1 MHVINPDNIK
11 DLADF
16 EREWASCYTSR
27 NPLMPP
33 TLETLRAIWG
43 YIERGDTPGGYVA
56 FLLQNNLFE
65 AFGNIPKGESECIEG
80 TVQYILVRCPI
91 ETYGSA
97 DKFGAWIN
105 KKKIEKHGKR
115 TEYY

>member
-43 YIERGDTPGGYVA
+43 YIESIYAGR
-56 FLLQNNLFE
+56 
-65 AFGNIPKGESECIEG
+65 
-80 TVQYILVRCPI
+80 
-91 ETYGSA
+91 YGI
-97 DKFGAWIN
+97 F
-105 KKKIEKHGKR
+105 
-115 TEYY
+115 